1 MVNMSW
7 FVIAVSR
14 DDTHRF
20 STANVDVIRLIK
32 GFGVE
37 GDAHAGT
44 TVQHRS
50 RVAADP
56 TQPNMRQAHLIQ
68 AELHEELRG
77 QGFEVPA
84 GGAGRERHHSW
95 DRSAQLAA
103 DRSGWGRLRS
113 WR

>member
-1 MVNMSW
+1 MVNISW
-7 FVIAVSR
+7 FVIVVSR
-14 DDTHRF
+14 DAHRF
-20 STANVDVIRLIK
+20 STANVDVIRLMK

-37 GDAHAGT
+37 GDVHAGA

-56 TQPNMRQAHLIQ
+56 TQPNLRQVHLIQ
-68 AELHEELRG
+68 AELHEELWG

-113 WR
+113 SR